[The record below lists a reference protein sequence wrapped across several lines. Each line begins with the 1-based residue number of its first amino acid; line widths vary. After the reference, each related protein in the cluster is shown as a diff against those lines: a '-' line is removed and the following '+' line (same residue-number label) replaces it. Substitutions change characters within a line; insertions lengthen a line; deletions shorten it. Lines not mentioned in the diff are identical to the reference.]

1 MSWKK
6 IVKAKGRSNVEFDDR
21 MDFQIGQSI
30 ARELN
35 LLGEDN
41 YDKRFE
47 VSMDNFSIDIE
58 VSNVEQKLFD
68 DRFPSE
74 TFAIRVKPEGKIEL
88 YDNELDSVVK
98 VFTEKDIIINL
109 DGSKPKPME
118 DKSGAFLF
126 TTTYKLGDY
135 DNGKITVDVEI

>member
-41 YDKRFE
+41 YDERFE

>member
-1 MSWKK
+1 
-6 IVKAKGRSNVEFDDR
+6 
-21 MDFQIGQSI
+21 
-30 ARELN
+30 
-35 LLGEDN
+35 
-41 YDKRFE
+41 
-47 VSMDNFSIDIE
+47 
-58 VSNVEQKLFD
+58 LFD